1 MAKMD
6 VDVIGQGLGNIDTNV
21 DNAKLIAVN
30 ESIRSHPIELVGK
43 TLRHHM
49 TAMKKII

>member
-1 MAKMD
+1 MAKID
-6 VDVIGQGLGNIDTNV
+6 VDVIGRGLGDIDNNV

-30 ESIRSHPIELVGK
+30 EDIRSHPIELVGK